1 MKTVLTINGGS
12 SSLKCA
18 LFAQAKHGLSGLFIF
33 KLSNILGDARC
44 KIINGNGETV
54 ENGDL
59 DLSAAFRDNR
69 HQAALQYVLNWI
81 GEQVPKSEL
90 IAFGHRVVHGGEQF
104 SNPMRVDSQLLM
116 ALEQYVPLAPLHQPY
131 NLKLIRACQILE
143 PSLPQI
149 ACFDT
154 MFHVGQPKV
163 ERSYAIPRRFTDEG
177 VHRYGF
183 HGLSYEFIQ
192 RQLNQLE
199 SDNLNTV
206 ICHLG
211 AGASMCAVKNGQSI
225 ASSMGFTAVDGL
237 PMGSR
242 CGNIDPG
249 VLIYLAR
256 HYDMDLDKLETLI
269 NKECGLLGV
278 SGISSDMLELHQA
291 DHPHAEEAIDM
302 FAYRIAL
309 EIGRLTAA
317 LEGLQQLVFT
327 GGIGENDA
335 NVRQRVLDRCSWLGI
350 RIDNNA
356 NNQGDT
362 IISAQDSKIVVRV
375 IPTDEEAMIATHVEE
390 VLND

>member
-1 MKTVLTINGGS
+1 MKTVLTVNGGS

-18 LFAQAKHGLSGLFIF
+18 LFAQEKSGLNCLFSF

-44 KIINGNGETV
+44 KIISGAGETID
-54 ENGDL
+54 NGDL
-59 DLSAAFRDNR
+59 DLSSAFRDNR
-69 HQAALQYVLNWI
+69 HQAALQHVLNWI
-81 GEQVPKSEL
+81 GKHVPKSEL

-104 SNPMRVDSQLLM
+104 SNPIRVNSERLM
-116 ALEQYVPLAPLHQPY
+116 TLEHYVPLAPLHQPY

-154 MFHVGQPKV
+154 MFHVGQPKM
-163 ERSYAIPRRFTDEG
+163 ERNYAIPRRFTEDG

-192 RQLNQLE
+192 RQLTQLE
-199 SDNLNTV
+199 SGMLNTV

-211 AGASMCAVKNGQSI
+211 AGASMCAVKEGRSI
-225 ASSMGFTAVDGL
+225 ASTMGFTAVDGL

-256 HYDMDLDKLETLI
+256 HYHMDLDALETLI
-269 NKECGLLGV
+269 NKESGLLGV
-278 SGISSDMLELHQA
+278 SGISSDMMELHQA
-291 DHPHAEEAIDM
+291 DHPHAEEAINM

-335 NVRQRVLDRCSWLGI
+335 NLRQRVLDRCGWLGI
-350 RIDNNA
+350 RIDKSA
-356 NNQGDT
+356 NDSGAT
-362 IISAQDSKIVVRV
+362 VISTQDSSVVVRV

-390 VLND
+390 VLQD

>member
-1 MKTVLTINGGS
+1 MKTVLTVNGGS

-18 LFAQAKHGLSGLFIF
+18 LFAQTKHGLNSLFIF

-44 KIINGNGETV
+44 KIVNGNGETV

-69 HQAALQYVLNWI
+69 HQAALQHVLNWI
-81 GEQVPKSEL
+81 AEQIPKSEL

-104 SNPMRVDSQLLM
+104 SNPMRVNSQLLM

-131 NLKLIRACQILE
+131 NLKLIRACQNLA

-163 ERSYAIPRRFTDEG
+163 ERSYAIPRRFTEEG

-199 SDNLNTV
+199 SGNLNTV

-225 ASSMGFTAVDGL
+225 ASSMGFTAADGL

-256 HYDMDLDKLETLI
+256 HYSMDLDELEILI

-278 SGISSDMLELHQA
+278 SGISSDMQELHHA

-317 LEGLQQLVFT
+317 LEGIQQLVFT

-335 NVRQRVLDRCSWLGI
+335 NLRQRVLDRCSWLGI
-350 RIDNNA
+350 QFDDNA

-375 IPTDEEAMIATHVEE
+375 IPTNEEAMIATHVEE